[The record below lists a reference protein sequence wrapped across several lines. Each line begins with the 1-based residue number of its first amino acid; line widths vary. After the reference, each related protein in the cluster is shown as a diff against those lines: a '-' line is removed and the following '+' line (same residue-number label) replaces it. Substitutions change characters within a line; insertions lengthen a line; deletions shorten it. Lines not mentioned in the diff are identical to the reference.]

1 MMSSREMVFQ
11 NGPIDGV
18 IVQPLVR
25 REDARGWLVELYRED
40 QLEPAQRPVMAYA
53 SQTLP
58 GVARGPHG
66 HREQTDYFA
75 FFGPGDFRVYL
86 WDARPQAATFGHK
99 MTLVAGQSNPQVV
112 IVPPGVVHAY
122 KNITQVPGLVLNC
135 PSRLYAGPGKK
146 GPVDEIRH
154 EDRPGSPFAIE

>member
-1 MMSSREMVFQ
+1 MMASGEMIFQ
-11 NGPIDGV
+11 NGPINGV
-18 IVQPLVR
+18 VIRPLVR
-25 REDARGWLVELYRED
+25 HEDDRGWLIELYRDD
-40 QLEPAQRPVMAYA
+40 QLEPAQRPVMAYV

-58 GVARGPHG
+58 GVARGPHE
-66 HREQTDYFA
+66 HREQTDCFA

-86 WDARPQAATFGHK
+86 WDARLHEPTFGHK

-122 KNITQVPGLVLNC
+122 KNISPVPGLVLNC
-135 PSRLYAGPGKK
+135 PSRLYAGLGKK

-154 EDRPGSPFAIE
+154 EDRPGSPFAIQ